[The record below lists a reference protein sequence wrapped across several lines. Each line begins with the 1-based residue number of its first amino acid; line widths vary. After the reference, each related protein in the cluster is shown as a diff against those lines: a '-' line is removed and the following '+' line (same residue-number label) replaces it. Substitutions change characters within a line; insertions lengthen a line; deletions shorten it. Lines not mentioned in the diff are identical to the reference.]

1 MLNRRVK
8 GKGIT
13 TNHKDCI
20 KQMDT
25 LYTKLEE
32 KEGDYNNLLLQN
44 NTLRGIV
51 ENSEKTIKKQNL
63 KIQEQHSLIN
73 DLQEKVENIGRFLID
88 FGFENQDEL
97 KEFVIKYK
105 NKDNKTDIKSSDYIE
120 LQNKNSIMEKQIEGL
135 NITVNTLNGTINNL
149 NTKLDSFSINDNK
162 YIPDEYNLDVDLK
175 IKKAL
180 DEQKIIFNKELQE
193 RENKYNTL
201 YNDFNI
207 LNKGIPTPSSSTDNK
222 KEKKKSKNKD
232 IDGKLIC
239 SKCNK
244 EIIDKNINK
253 EICIN
258 CLTLDTQERIKN
270 KISFEKVDDS
280 VKGYEA
286 INALINKN
294 YKNMEI
300 YFDIHKKAMISEL
313 DTIEYNDLIHDIIK
327 KNKDETSIS
336 RLKNKIKRSSTLLQ
350 EFGDKLQYINISTKY
365 LGYMTKIE
373 FNVLYNYLKDLF
385 IEENETEE
393 YSCKNE
399 CCSDYVNTPDTY
411 CEDCAQYVKYCID
424 CDEDFSDEFTN
435 CKKCFDCRD
444 E

>member
-13 TNHKDCI
+13 TNHKNCI

-25 LYTKLEE
+25 LYTKLEK

-44 NTLRGIV
+44 NTLRDIV

-63 KIQEQHSLIN
+63 KIQEQDSLIN
-73 DLQEKVENIGRFLID
+73 DLQEKVENIGKFLID

-105 NKDNKTDIKSSDYIE
+105 NQDNKIDIKSSD
-120 LQNKNSIMEKQIEGL
+120 
-135 NITVNTLNGTINNL
+135 L

-180 DEQKIIFNKELQE
+180 DEQKIIFDKELQE

-207 LNKGIPTPSSSTDNK
+207 LNKRIPIPSSSTENK
-222 KEKKKSKNKD
+222 KEKKKSNNKD

-300 YFDIHKKAMISEL
+300 YFDIHKKAMISKL
-313 DTIEYNDLIHDIIK
+313 DTIEYNDLIHEIIK
-327 KNKDETSIS
+327 KNKNETSIS

-365 LGYMTKIE
+365 LGYMTKTE

-385 IEENETEE
+385 IEKNETEE

-399 CCSDYVNTPDTY
+399 CCCENVNTENTY
-411 CEDCAQYVKYCID
+411 CEDCYLYVKDCID
-424 CDEDFSDEFTN
+424 CDEDFSDKFTN